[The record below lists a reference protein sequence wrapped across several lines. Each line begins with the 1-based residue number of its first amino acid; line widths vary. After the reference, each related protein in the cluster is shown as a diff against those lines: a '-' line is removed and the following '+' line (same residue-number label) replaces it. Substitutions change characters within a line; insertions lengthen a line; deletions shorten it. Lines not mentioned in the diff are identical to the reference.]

1 MTELASQTAWRKTV
15 QLVMLLVGQTLVPAL
30 QILHEKLGFKTFKVT
45 SCLTGADKM
54 LLGTGMHIKP
64 H

>member
-1 MTELASQTAWRKTV
+1 MTKLASQTAWRKIV

-30 QILHEKLGFKTFKVT
+30 QILHEELGFQTFKVT
-45 SCLTGADKM
+45 SCLAGADK
-54 LLGTGMHIKP
+54 MHIKP